1 MAISKDRP
9 CPAVPCPRGRAR
21 GRPGVTTKFGSLT
34 MALAAAWAATG
45 AGAEIISKEDMLRGI
60 TTTRD
65 RCAATDETLW
75 LSVDK
80 QDFCVRYYLS
90 TAGGEGTRPVVFL
103 AGDHFGT
110 VRNWQ
115 WVPVFKDKNA
125 GITFDPTNPGSQGDV
140 NTDDLVKTADAFS
153 KLAKTTAIYLARM
166 GVDGT
171 SGNHVF
177 RKTLLELHLMSAALD
192 AIKQRYGFDGFH
204 LAGQS
209 GGSTLVAGLA
219 GVRHDIACAVSGSG
233 RLGISGG
240 GSSKEPARTLLDPL
254 AFIPSIAGNRSVH
267 FFMVTDPAD
276 RTVPARQQTPFA
288 EKMRR
293 AGRNI
298 PQYFV
303 TATDDFHHGVV
314 SYTQLVTAGCAL
326 GKSDAQIATAVG
338 TLVKRSAAYDE
349 QRRKEIALFGKDGT
363 ARVPPSAEPR
373 ATPSGSPARTGG
385 KRA

>member
-1 MAISKDRP
+1 MAISTDRT
-9 CPAVPCPRGRAR
+9 CPGARQRAGRRPRR
-21 GRPGVTTKFGSLT
+21 VTSRFGPLT
-34 MALAAAWAATG
+34 ITLAAAALASSG
-45 AGAEIISKEDMLRGI
+45 AGAEIIKKEEMLRGI

-65 RCAATDETLW
+65 RCAAAEQTLW
-75 LSVDK
+75 LSLDK

-90 TAGGEGTRPVVFL
+90 TAGGEGRRPVVFL
-103 AGDHFGT
+103 SGDRFGT

-115 WVPVFKDKNA
+115 WVPASKDKNA
-125 GITFDPTNPGSQGDV
+125 GITFDPTNSASQGDV
-140 NTDDLVKTADAFS
+140 NTDDLVRTADAFS

-177 RKTLLELHLMSAALD
+177 RKTLLELRLMNAALD
-192 AIKQRYGFDGFH
+192 AIKQRYGFEGFH

-209 GGSTLVAGLA
+209 GGSTLVTGLA
-219 GVRHDIACAVSGSG
+219 GIRHDIACAVSGSG

-240 GSSKEPARTLLDPL
+240 GSSQEPARTPVDPL
-254 AFIPSIAGNRSVH
+254 GFVPSIAHNRSVH
-267 FFMVTDPAD
+267 FFMITDLAD

-293 AGRNI
+293 AGRSI

-303 TATDDFHHGVV
+303 TATDDFHHGVLG
-314 SYTQLVTAGCAL
+314 YTELVTAGCAL
-326 GKSDAQIATAVG
+326 GKSDAEIATAVG
-338 TLVKRSAAYDE
+338 VLVKRNAAYDE
-349 QRRKEIALFGKDGT
+349 QRRKEIALFGKNGT
-363 ARVPPSAEPR
+363 ARPSPEPR
-373 ATPSGSPARTGG
+373 AGSPAPTGD